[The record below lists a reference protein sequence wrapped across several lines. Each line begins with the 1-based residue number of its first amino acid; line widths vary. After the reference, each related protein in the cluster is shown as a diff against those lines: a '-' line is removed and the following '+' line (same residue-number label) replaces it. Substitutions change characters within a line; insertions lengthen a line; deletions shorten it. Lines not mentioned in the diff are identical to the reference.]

1 MSRALVIVGAGPR
14 TTGILLALAA
24 LPEVPA
30 TEIHVIDPYPA
41 GPGRI
46 WRAVQP
52 TEVWMN
58 NTSDEITVYA
68 DGDPAVPAAVPGP
81 GLAEWAGERHFVPR
95 RDAAAYLRDAFDRA
109 VAVLTDPATHPGIT
123 VTEHRTRAE
132 HVTPP
137 DGGVRTARLA
147 DGTELRADAV
157 LLAQGHLDVDPGD
170 PGTVGEGH
178 IPPGYTVD
186 QDFSAIPAGEDVLV
200 RGFGLAF
207 IDLMEILTEG
217 RGGRFERGAGDAVP
231 TYVPSGREPV
241 LWVGSRRGV
250 PYRSKPVDGPP
261 AVELHHLVP
270 ATLDGIPR
278 TPDGHLE
285 PGHLRRLLTAELHG
299 QWSAVTDEPLDL
311 RRIDRPLDGLA
322 FPDRHAVGREVEAVV
337 LTNLGRA
344 TDLRHPQDG
353 LLYSTLVASYFVLHS
368 LLAEGLLD
376 DADRDLVA
384 QVEGSFSYVCS
395 GPPPERLGNLLAL
408 HRAGVVRCLGPD
420 TRFRRNPGAGPRFLA
435 DSPVVVGDPVPPTTW
450 WTPGWPRSRCRGSRI
465 RCCVVCWRTGNSSPG
480 PGRPVRRSRCSSS
493 TATTGR
499 SERTAW
505 RGTGCSWWDRRPPT
519 RCGRGSDAPDN
530 GPGSSRRTGG
540 SRRRWRTRWWGGRR
554 NSALLRDD
562 LQSGGDLPRSLAGP
576 ARVVVDRGEGGAVN
590 EGVRQPDRGV
600 AVGRAEFQ
608 PCSRSFRTAGGDDGA
623 ALPVRPMRPLN
634 LWTTCRESEQSCP
647 QKCRTS
653 H

>member
-95 RDAAAYLRDAFDRA
+95 RDAAAYLRDAFERA

-137 DGGVRTARLA
+137 DGASGRRHRT
-147 DGTELRADAV
+147 
-157 LLAQGHLDVDPGD
+157 PGRCGAAG
-170 PGTVGEGH
+170 PGASRCRPGRSRHSRGGH

-344 TDLRHPQDG
+344 TDRRHPQDG

-368 LLAEGLLD
+368 LLVEGLLD

-395 GPPPERLGNLLAL
+395 GPSPERLGNLLAL
-408 HRAGVVRCLGPD
+408 HRAGVVRFLGPD
-420 TRFRRNPGAGPRFLA
+420 TWFRRNPGAGPRFLA
-435 DSPVVVGDPVPPTTW
+435 DSPVVVGDPVTADHLVDARLAQVTV
-450 WTPGWPRSRCRGSRI
+450 PRVTDPVLRGLLADGELVAGTGASGAAESVF
-465 RCCVVCWRTGNSSPG
+465 VVDGDNRAVGADGVARDGLFLVG
-480 PGRPVRRSRCSSS
+480 PSTSDPVREGFGRP
-493 TATTGR
+493 GQ
-499 SERTAW
+499 
-505 RGTGCSWWDRRPPT
+505 
-519 RCGRGSDAPDN
+519 
-530 GPGSSRRTGG
+530 
-540 SRRRWRTRWWGGRR
+540 RTRVFPANRR
-554 NSALLRDD
+554 VAEAVADAL
-562 LQSGGDLPRSLAGP
+562 
-576 ARVVVDRGEGGAVN
+576 
-590 EGVRQPDRGV
+590 
-600 AVGRAEFQ
+600 VGR
-608 PCSRSFRTAGGDDGA
+608 
-623 ALPVRPMRPLN
+623 
-634 LWTTCRESEQSCP
+634 P
-647 QKCRTS
+647 QKLSPASR
-653 H
+653 

>member
-46 WRAVQP
+46 WRAAQP

-68 DGDPAVPAAVPGP
+68 DDDPAVPAAMPGP
-81 GLAEWAGERHFVPR
+81 GLAEWAGERRFVPC

-178 IPPGYTVD
+178 ILPGYTVD
-186 QDFSAIPAGEDVLV
+186 QDFSAIPAGEGVLV

-207 IDLMEILTEG
+207 IDLVEILTEG
-217 RGGRFERGAGDAVP
+217 RGGRFERGAGAAVP

-285 PGHLRRLLTAELHG
+285 PGRLRRLLTAELHG

-344 TDLRHPQDG
+344 TDRRHPQDG

-368 LLAEGLLD
+368 LLVEGLLD

-435 DSPVVVGDPVPPTTW
+435 DSPVVVGDPVTADHLVDARLAQVTV
-450 WTPGWPRSRCRGSRI
+450 PRVTDPVLRGLLADGELVAGTGASGAAESVF
-465 RCCVVCWRTGNSSPG
+465 VVDGDNRAVGADGVARDGLFLVG
-480 PGRPVRRSRCSSS
+480 PSTSDPVREGFGRP
-493 TATTGR
+493 GQ
-499 SERTAW
+499 
-505 RGTGCSWWDRRPPT
+505 
-519 RCGRGSDAPDN
+519 
-530 GPGSSRRTGG
+530 
-540 SRRRWRTRWWGGRR
+540 RTRVFPANRR
-554 NSALLRDD
+554 VAEAVADAL
-562 LQSGGDLPRSLAGP
+562 
-576 ARVVVDRGEGGAVN
+576 
-590 EGVRQPDRGV
+590 
-600 AVGRAEFQ
+600 VGR
-608 PCSRSFRTAGGDDGA
+608 
-623 ALPVRPMRPLN
+623 
-634 LWTTCRESEQSCP
+634 P
-647 QKCRTS
+647 QKLSPASR
-653 H
+653 